1 MTRCTEDVLRRIVL
15 EVREVTA
22 VAKPVTT
29 STGLQ
34 RGAVGF
40 VSTLFQGTAAAAPAA
55 GIASGLV
62 VATVYAGGSTP
73 LAILLAIVA
82 CLLLAVSIGQVAKHL
97 PSAGSLYTYNARA
110 LGGHVGF
117 LVGWAYTF
125 AFVLAIPLL
134 ALVFGYIAA
143 ANLSGHFGWPFWLWA
158 PIAAISVAAAWFLS
172 YRGIRLSTRT
182 SVVLGVLQMSV
193 FLALSLTLV
202 VAAGG
207 KNTMAV
213 FLPSTGNAHGFGSVI
228 AASIFT
234 LLALIGFESGT
245 ALGEEARLPR
255 KTIPL
260 AVVVTILLVGFVYL
274 FCYYAATVYF
284 GPGKIADPRQGF
296 AAINGGDPWSALAAM
311 VWGPAALL
319 VTLMVLESSLA
330 SANAAANAAG
340 RFIFGMGR
348 IHVIPRLLG
357 TVHPAYRTPG
367 WALHL
372 VAVVGLV
379 IVIGLGFGLGSP
391 QAAFALIGAVLTI
404 LVVAAYV
411 TTSISCIVYY
421 LRERRSEFNVIL
433 HLLVPAISALAFLAV
448 LVASFGID
456 FAGLGIQPLTYPA
469 SLAPW
474 ICVAWLLLGL
484 LRLVSLRRTAPGS
497 LSEMG
502 RIFEEGKTHDE
513 SVVSSTPEQ

>member
-1 MTRCTEDVLRRIVL
+1 M
-15 EVREVTA
+15 
-22 VAKPVTT
+22 AKLVTT

-34 RGAVGF
+34 SGAVGF

-73 LAILLAIVA
+73 LAILLAIIA
-82 CLLLAVSIGQVAKHL
+82 CLLLAVSIGQIAKHL
-97 PSAGSLYTYNARA
+97 PSAGGLYTYNARA
-110 LGGHVGF
+110 LGGYVGF

-125 AFVLAIPLL
+125 AFVIAIPLL

-158 PIAAISVAAAWFLS
+158 PIAAISVAATWFLS
-172 YRGIRLSTRT
+172 YRGIRISTRT
-182 SVVLGVLQMSV
+182 SVVLGVLQIIV

-207 KNTMAV
+207 NNTMAV
-213 FLPSTGNAHGFGSVI
+213 FLPNTGNSHGFGSVI

-284 GPGKIADPRQGF
+284 GLGKMADPRQGF
-296 AAINGGDPWSALAAM
+296 AAINAGDPWSAMAAL
-311 VWGPAALL
+311 VWGPAAIL

-330 SANAAANAAG
+330 SENAAANASS
-340 RFIFGMGR
+340 RLIFGMGR

-357 TVHPAYRTPG
+357 TVHPKYRTPR

-379 IVIGLGFGLGSP
+379 ITIGLGFGLGSP
-391 QAAFALIGAVLTI
+391 QNAFALIGAVLTI
-404 LVVAAYV
+404 LVVATYV
-411 TTSISCIVYY
+411 MTSISCIVYY

-433 HLLVPAISALAFLAV
+433 HLLVPAISALAFLSV

-456 FAGLGIQPLTYPA
+456 FAGLGIQPLTYPT

-474 ICVAWLLLGL
+474 ICVVWMILGL
-484 LRLVSLRRTAPGS
+484 IRLVSLRIMDPTS
-497 LSEMG
+497 IHEMG
-502 RIFEEGKTHDE
+502 SIFAEEETDDE
-513 SVVSSTPEQ
+513 STPGMIRPSLSSTPDN

>member
-1 MTRCTEDVLRRIVL
+1 MTSRIEDVLLRHIVL
-15 EVREVTA
+15 EMREVTA
-22 VAKPVTT
+22 TTKPVTT

-34 RGAVGF
+34 SGAVGF

-73 LAILLAIVA
+73 LAILLAIIA

-125 AFVLAIPLL
+125 AFVIAIPLL

-158 PIAAISVAAAWFLS
+158 PIAAISVAATWFLS
-172 YRGIRLSTRT
+172 YRGIRISTRA
-182 SVVLGVLQMSV
+182 SVVLGIIQISV
-193 FLALSLTLV
+193 FLALSLTLD
-202 VAAGG
+202 VAAWGN
-207 KNTMAV
+207 NTMSV

-260 AVVVTILLVGFVYL
+260 AVVVTILFVGFVYL
-274 FCYYAATVYF
+274 FSYYAATVYF
-284 GPGKIADPRQGF
+284 GPGKIANPHQGF
-296 AAINGGDPWSALAAM
+296 AAINGGDPWSAMAAT

-330 SANAAANAAG
+330 SENAAANASS
-340 RFIFGMGR
+340 RLIFGMGR
-348 IHVIPRLLG
+348 IRVIPRLLG
-357 TVHPAYRTPG
+357 AVHDEYRTPH

-379 IVIGLGFGLGSP
+379 IAIGLGFGLGSP
-391 QAAFALIGAVLTI
+391 QNAFALIGAVLTI
-404 LVVAAYV
+404 LVVATYV
-411 TTSISCIVYY
+411 TTSMSCIVYY
-421 LRERRSEFNVIL
+421 LRERRSEFNPLL
-433 HLLVPAISALAFLAV
+433 HLLVPAISALAFLTV
-448 LVASFGID
+448 LVASFGIN

-474 ICVAWLLLGL
+474 ICVVWMVLGL
-484 LRLVSLRRTAPGS
+484 IRLMSLRITAPES
-497 LSEMG
+497 IREMG
-502 RIFEEGKTHDE
+502 RIFAEEETHD
-513 SVVSSTPEQ
+513 